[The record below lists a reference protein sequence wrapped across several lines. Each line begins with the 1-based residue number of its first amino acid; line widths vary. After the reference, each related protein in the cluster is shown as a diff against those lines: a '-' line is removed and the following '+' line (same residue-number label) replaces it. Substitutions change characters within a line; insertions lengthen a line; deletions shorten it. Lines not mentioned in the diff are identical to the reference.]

1 MDSEW
6 TSFVLLLVGFAL
18 LLNPL
23 VPGIHLGSETVYEY
37 EAVSVE
43 YERGGLNLTNVQSGQ
58 RLEPLSVDDEIACD
72 GDSDRWFCRMVLFV
86 QQNGSVSAYAS
97 AGLRYPSDY
106 EFVYLGDQFYRP
118 RTVERGERAYLT
130 LEPVNDSDP
139 LREVATTD
147 LTQLEREI
155 VESGRV
161 VTYHELSREHELF
174 RVGADYYFVYQTSRK
189 HYTRKRDNC
198 HSSGDNFCSNADWK
212 RRIDT
217 ALTLGSWLAGLV
229 VAMLGWERTRQR
241 SV

>member
-6 TSFVLLLVGFAL
+6 ASFVLLLVGFAL

-23 VPGIHLGSETVYEY
+23 VPGVHLGAETVYEY

-43 YERGGLNLTNVQSGQ
+43 YERGEGLNLTNVQSGQ
-58 RLEPLSVDDEIACD
+58 RLEPLSVDDEIACE
-72 GDSDRWFCRMVLFV
+72 GQQNQWICRAVLFV
-86 QQNGSVSAYAS
+86 QENGSVPAYAS

-118 RTVERGERAYLT
+118 TTVERGEWAYLT

-139 LREVATTD
+139 LGEVATTD
-147 LTQLEREI
+147 LTRVEREV

-161 VTYHELSREHELF
+161 LTYRERPREHELF
-174 RVGADYYFVYQTSRK
+174 RVGPDYYFVYQTANK
-189 HYTRKRDNC
+189 KYTRKRDNC
-198 HSSGDNFCSNADWK
+198 HSSGGNFCDDADWK

-217 ALTLGSWLAGLV
+217 ALTLGSRLVGLV
-229 VAMLGWERTRQR
+229 FAVGAWERIRR
-241 SV
+241 